1 MKGEH
6 TMSSA
11 VFADGSG
18 GVVVGNI
25 SAQTETEYIFIRSYC
40 IGKYYRKSIKADIDI
55 RNETG

>member
-25 SAQTETEYIFIRSYC
+25 SAQTETEYI
-40 IGKYYRKSIKADIDI
+40 GKYYRKSIKADIDI